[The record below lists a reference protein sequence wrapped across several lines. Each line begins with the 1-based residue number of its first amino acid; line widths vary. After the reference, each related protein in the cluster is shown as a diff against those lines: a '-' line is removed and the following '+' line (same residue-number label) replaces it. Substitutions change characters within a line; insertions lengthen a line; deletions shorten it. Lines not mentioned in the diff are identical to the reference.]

1 MLSKFLVS
9 QTKKQEIH
17 FRTGIRDKS
26 LIEFGFPVAVL
37 GVGEELV
44 EGGAI
49 EIFPAEPDGLD
60 LRSVVNIG
68 QGVGR

>member
-1 MLSKFLVS
+1 
-9 QTKKQEIH
+9 
-17 FRTGIRDKS
+17 
-26 LIEFGFPVAVL
+26 VAVL
-37 GVGEELV
+37 GGGEELV